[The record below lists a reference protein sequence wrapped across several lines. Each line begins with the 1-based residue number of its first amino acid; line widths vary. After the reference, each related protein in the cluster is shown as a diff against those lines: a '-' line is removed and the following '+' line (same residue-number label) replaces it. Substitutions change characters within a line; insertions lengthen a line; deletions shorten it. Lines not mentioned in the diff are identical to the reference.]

1 MPIDRQYL
9 EATIQNVSQQE
20 REGREL
26 AERAAGARMLAEAML
41 AKLGAEEAA
50 AVEPSP
56 EGSES
61 E

>member
-26 AERAAGARMLAEAML
+26 ADRAAGARMLAEAML
-41 AKLGAEEAA
+41 AKLDADEAEAAKAEE
-50 AVEPSP
+50 
-56 EGSES
+56 EGE